1 MCNEHKTSVQRTQKK
16 CATNTKQVCNEHKRN
31 SLYPTKTIKELTCM
45 SYEEEDTCMSYEE
58 EDTCMSYD
66 SLYPTKTIKEFGK
79 MRLLLHGD
87 ILETSVNE

>member
-1 MCNEHKTSVQRTQKK
+1 MSYEEEDTCMSYDSR
-16 CATNTKQVCNEHKRN
+16 
-31 SLYPTKTIKELTCM
+31 YPTKTIKEFTCM

-79 MRLLLHGD
+79 IRLLLRGD
-87 ILETSVNE
+87 IGETWGVEVA

>member
-1 MCNEHKTSVQRTQKK
+1 
-16 CATNTKQVCNEHKRN
+16 
-31 SLYPTKTIKELTCM
+31 M